1 MERVDYFNE
10 MGEEELDPKSLN
22 KSMNGE
28 AKSRVDISNQIE
40 KKQETDDE
48 TAIYFQSEKIGHIVK
63 KGPGYLYE
71 MSEGFE
77 FENETFYKDDQYEP
91 RKYPKSYVEET
102 DMGWS

>member
-1 MERVDYFNE
+1 MDRVDYFNE
-10 MGEEELDPKSLN
+10 VGEEFDPDFSK
-22 KSMNGE
+22 KDRQQT
-28 AKSRVDISNQIE
+28 KTRTDISDQIE
-40 KKQETDDE
+40 KKIESKDE
-48 TAIYFQSEKIGHIVK
+48 TSIYYQSEKIGQILK

-77 FENETFYKDDQYEP
+77 FENETFYKDNYQEP